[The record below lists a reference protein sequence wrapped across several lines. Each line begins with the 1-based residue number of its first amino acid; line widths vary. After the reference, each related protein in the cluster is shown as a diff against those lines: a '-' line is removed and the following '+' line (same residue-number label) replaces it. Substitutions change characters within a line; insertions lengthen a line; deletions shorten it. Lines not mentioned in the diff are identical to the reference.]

1 MTLAGLAWADLFR
14 RRSRTLLTLASLV
27 AAFALFG
34 LLDAVRV
41 VFSVGSDTAGL
52 DRLIVTSRLSII
64 QPLPMSALARIKA
77 IDGVEAVAHSNWF
90 GGVYQD
96 RRNFFPN
103 LAVSPAE
110 WLATHPEI
118 RLEEDARQA
127 FLGTR
132 TAALAGSRLMERFGW
147 QVGQKIP
154 LEGTIFPNRD
164 GNTWTFDLV
173 GVMRGDG
180 GQPQNFEGEMLF
192 RYDYFD
198 EGRTRGRGTVGWYV
212 VKLHDPS
219 RSDAIARQIDALF
232 ANSSDETK
240 TQGEKAFNL
249 AFTRQFGDVGL
260 IVSTIMAAVFF
271 TVVLVTGNTMAQA
284 MRERIPDLA
293 ILKTLGFGA
302 GSLCALVMGQALLL
316 VGLGGVVGLLLARAL
331 LPTVNAQL
339 VGQLPPLTVTSGTW
353 LIGAACMLGIA
364 VLVGLP
370 PALRAMRLDIVE
382 ALARR

>member
-260 IVSTIMAAVFF
+260 IVSSIMAAVFF

-302 GSLCALVMGQALLL
+302 GSLCALVLGQALLL

-353 LIGAACMLGIA
+353 LIGAASMLGIA

>member
-316 VGLGGVVGLLLARAL
+316 VGLGGVAGLLLARAL